1 MGFIPFSGSGDFMID
16 MRDVRVSMIA
26 VLRDNGDKLDLEHF
40 NGTDLITIHISNQI
54 ISSQLMLDGEM
65 RH

>member
-40 NGTDLITIHISNQI
+40 NGV
-54 ISSQLMLDGEM
+54 
-65 RH
+65 